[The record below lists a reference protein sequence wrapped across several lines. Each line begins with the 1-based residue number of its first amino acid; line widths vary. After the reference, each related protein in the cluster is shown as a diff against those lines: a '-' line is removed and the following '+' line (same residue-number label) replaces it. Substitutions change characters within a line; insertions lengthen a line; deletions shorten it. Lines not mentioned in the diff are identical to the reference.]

1 MSAQPEALRLANALE
16 KVAKAID
23 FTKLALQTA
32 AELRRLHQANTDLL
46 EALTRLSTAAMA
58 RENVMGDV
66 CTLFAAQAA
75 VRDANVQAQAAI
87 AAAMKETP

>member
-75 VRDANVQAQAAI
+75 VRDANVRAQAAI